1 MVNYSSC
8 FLLCFCFF
16 FFSSR
21 RRHTICALVT
31 GVQTC
36 ALPISP
42 ARRNGCRHAAYLA
55 APRISRW
62 RGKRIMR
69 TADRDDRTRVD
80 LLWIE
85 RRIERW
91 IRFGRLV
98 EDQIL
103 DRRRRRVAFVPDS
116 VFAYVRWASNDF
128 GTLVSR
134 IDILRAV
141 LPGEPYQTVPG
152 VTPGGEVLL
161 RVNGWP
167 KVHRCIV
174 AIPH

>member
-1 MVNYSSC
+1 
-8 FLLCFCFF
+8 
-16 FFSSR
+16 
-21 RRHTICALVT
+21 
-31 GVQTC
+31 
-36 ALPISP
+36 
-42 ARRNGCRHAAYLA
+42 
-55 APRISRW
+55 
-62 RGKRIMR
+62 MR

-128 GTLVSR
+128 GTLVPR
-134 IDILRAV
+134 IDRSEARRV
-141 LPGEPYQTVPG
+141 GKACVRTCRSRWSPYPSKKK
-152 VTPGGEVLL
+152 
-161 RVNGWP
+161 N
-167 KVHRCIV
+167 
-174 AIPH
+174 

>member
-1 MVNYSSC
+1 MCLCCVIC
-8 FLLCFCFF
+8 FSF

-21 RRHTICALVT
+21 RRHTRCALVT

-36 ALPISP
+36 ALPIS
-42 ARRNGCRHAAYLA
+42 
-55 APRISRW
+55 
-62 RGKRIMR
+62 
-69 TADRDDRTRVD
+69 ADRDDRTRVD

-167 KVHRCIV
+167 KVQRV
-174 AIPH
+174 FEAIDRSEAHTAELQSIM

>member
-1 MVNYSSC
+1 MSAS
-8 FLLCFCFF
+8 
-16 FFSSR
+16 
-21 RRHTICALVT
+21 H
-31 GVQTC
+31 
-36 ALPISP
+36 
-42 ARRNGCRHAAYLA
+42 
-55 APRISRW
+55 
-62 RGKRIMR
+62 
-69 TADRDDRTRVD
+69 RDDRTRVD

-91 IRFGRLV
+91 IRFGRMV

-103 DRRRRRVAFVPDS
+103 DRQRRRVAFAPDT

-141 LPGEPYQTVPG
+141 SPGEPYQTVPG

-167 KVHRCIV
+167 KVQRAFE
-174 AIPH
+174 AIDAVESLDIDPADAAPDHWRHIHNRLAAHESPRPYTLERHSAWLARKRTLQ

>member
-1 MVNYSSC
+1 MPRPPRSTLTDTLFPYTTL
-8 FLLCFCFF
+8 FR
-16 FFSSR
+16 SR
-21 RRHTICALVT
+21 DAPVASTPKARGA
-31 GVQTC
+31 
-36 ALPISP
+36 P

-103 DRRRRRVAFVPDS
+103 DRRRLRVAFVPDS
-116 VFAYVRWASNDF
+116 VFAYVRWARSEAHPPALPSL
-128 GTLVSR
+128 TR
-134 IDILRAV
+134 I
-141 LPGEPYQTVPG
+141 Q
-152 VTPGGEVLL
+152 
-161 RVNGWP
+161 
-167 KVHRCIV
+167 
-174 AIPH
+174 

>member
-1 MVNYSSC
+1 
-8 FLLCFCFF
+8 
-16 FFSSR
+16 
-21 RRHTICALVT
+21 
-31 GVQTC
+31 
-36 ALPISP
+36 
-42 ARRNGCRHAAYLA
+42 
-55 APRISRW
+55 
-62 RGKRIMR
+62 MR

-98 EDQIL
+98 EDQIP

-152 VTPGGEVLL
+152 VTPGGGVLL
-161 RVNGWP
+161 PVHRVP
-167 KVHRCIV
+167 KVQRVFAALATV
-174 AIPH
+174 AGLGLDPKT

>member
-1 MVNYSSC
+1 
-8 FLLCFCFF
+8 
-16 FFSSR
+16 
-21 RRHTICALVT
+21 
-31 GVQTC
+31 
-36 ALPISP
+36 
-42 ARRNGCRHAAYLA
+42 
-55 APRISRW
+55 
-62 RGKRIMR
+62 MR

-152 VTPGGEVLL
+152 VTPGGEALP
-161 RVNGWP
+161 RVHGRSDGP
-167 KVHRCIV
+167 TSEHQSPTRL
-174 AIPH
+174 P

>member
-1 MVNYSSC
+1 MS
-8 FLLCFCFF
+8 
-16 FFSSR
+16 
-21 RRHTICALVT
+21 A
-31 GVQTC
+31 
-36 ALPISP
+36 A
-42 ARRNGCRHAAYLA
+42 RHA
-55 APRISRW
+55 
-62 RGKRIMR
+62 G
-69 TADRDDRTRVD
+69 RTRVD

-103 DRRRRRVAFVPDS
+103 DRQRRRVAFAQDS

-141 LPGEPYQTVPG
+141 NPGEPWQTVPG
-152 VTPGGEVLL
+152 VTPGGEILL
-161 RVNGWP
+161 RVTGWP
-167 KVHRCIV
+167 KVQRVFEAIDAVDALNIDPADAAPDHWRHVHNRLAAQESPRPYTLERHR
-174 AIPH
+174 AWLARKGALQ